1 MKLIEMV
8 TIVVTMCKDLL
19 FRVMLLALFLS
30 LKIFSLINLKVLFIF
45 YNTY

>member
-1 MKLIEMV
+1 MV